1 MSKIKY
7 KIERA
12 KCCKTIFTDLFD
24 TLIHRN
30 VHPKYTLRLWG
41 KFIIRELGLSIDVD
55 ELFSI
60 REEALTYLSKNQK
73 LRSVEVDYDKVI
85 METYRRL
92 ANSNKLIDI
101 SYDSFERAFH
111 IADYHAEIS
120 VQFKNETLIADLI
133 NFKENGYIIYLISD
147 FYLPKNIIFQIL
159 EFHGISQL
167 FEDIFVSCS
176 LGLSKENG
184 NIYPYVLEKTS
195 TDPKMVIMMGD
206 NTKSDVDNAER
217 HEIAA
222 IKLRHTSHKMR
233 NLRNLFGDDAYN
245 FDKACKNIELECQNS
260 QFPLSEYILHFYFF
274 TERLY
279 IRAKKTG
286 IKNLFFLS
294 REGFYLKRLFDTYQE
309 MNNFSGISKIN
320 THYLKIS
327 RHSALQMSLKPLH
340 EEDFSTFKGDLR
352 KISAIQFLDGLDF
365 SEMSKKQILEELG
378 DTSKDVFPDFFQSEA
393 MSHLRDNT
401 TFAAHY
407 ESYRM
412 LQKTAF
418 DAYLKS
424 FAVDFEKEGMQL
436 VDVGWGG
443 TMQENLFRFLGKTIP
458 VCGYYLGLKEVYD
471 IQPET
476 KRYGMNFSVYPSR
489 TITDE
494 VLMANGQLYEQ
505 LLGAPHGSTVGY
517 TMDNPESFA
526 LTFHEENEKQV
537 FENLVSPVQEY
548 MIKQFKNLFEN
559 LRPIDYPQDL
569 AQQYLTDMALST
581 GIFSSKKNVEFIDQL
596 SQGFYQN
603 VGQNKVGLAYD
614 PKQLKQ
620 NKLALLAQFIR
631 SPEKLFRY
639 LVKIK
644 PFMYRKGLYWLSWP
658 VNLTYYYIR
667 FNFWFRKKWMNK
679 GLLN

>member
-1 MSKIKY
+1 MV
-7 KIERA
+7 
-12 KCCKTIFTDLFD
+12 
-24 TLIHRN
+24 HRN
-30 VHPKYTLRLWG
+30 VHPNYTLRLWG
-41 KFIIRELGLSIDVD
+41 KFLIRELELSIDVN

-60 REEALTYLSKNQK
+60 RAEALSLLSKNQK
-73 LRSVEVDYDKVI
+73 LSSVEIDYDLVI
-85 METYRRL
+85 MEVYQRL
-92 ANSNKLIDI
+92 LNSNKILDV
-101 SYDSFERAFH
+101 SYDSFVEVFQR
-111 IADYHAEIS
+111 ADYEAEIS
-120 VQFKNETLIADLI
+120 VQFKNEAVIADLVY
-133 NFKENGYIIYLISD
+133 FKENGYVIYLISD
-147 FYLPKNIIFQIL
+147 FYLPTKVISQIL
-159 EFHGISQL
+159 EFHGISDL

-176 LGLSKENG
+176 LGISKENG
-184 NIYPYVLEKTS
+184 NIYPYVLQQTS
-195 TDPKMVIMMGD
+195 TDPKTAIMMGD
-206 NTKSDVDNAER
+206 NSKSDVENAER
-217 HEIAA
+217 HQIDA
-222 IKLRHTSHKMR
+222 IKLKHTFHKIR
-233 NLRNLFGDDAYN
+233 NLRNLFGNDAYN
-245 FDKACKNIELECQNS
+245 FDQACKKIEVECQKS
-260 QFPLSEYILHFYFF
+260 QHPLSEYILHFYFF

-294 REGFYLKRLFDTYQE
+294 REGFYLKRLFDAYQE
-309 MNNFSGISKIN
+309 MNNFSGTSKIN

-340 EEDFSTFKGDLR
+340 EEDFSAFNGHLR
-352 KISAIQFLDGLDF
+352 KLSAIQFLDGFNF
-365 SEMSKKQILEELG
+365 SEVIKKQIIKELG
-378 DTSKDVFPDFFQSEA
+378 DISKDVSLDFFHSES
-393 MSHLRDNT
+393 MSKLRDNT
-401 TFAAHY
+401 TFTELY
-407 ESYRM
+407 ESYRK

-418 DAYLKS
+418 DTYLNS
-424 FAVDFEKEGMQL
+424 FSVDFEKEGMHL

-476 KRYGMNFSVYPSR
+476 KRYGLNFSVYPSR

-517 TMDNPESFA
+517 TLDNPESFA

-537 FENLVSPVQEY
+537 FEKLVAPVQEY
-548 MIKQFKNLFEN
+548 MIIQFKKLFEI

-569 AQQYLTDMALST
+569 AQQYLTNMALSN
-581 GIFSSKKNVEFIDQL
+581 GIFGNKKNVKFIDQL
-596 SQGFYQN
+596 SLGFYQN
-603 VGQNKVGLAYD
+603 VGQNKVGLAYN
-614 PKQLKQ
+614 PKQLEK
-620 NKLALLAQFIR
+620 NKTALLVQFIK

-658 VNLTYYYIR
+658 VNLTYFYIK

-679 GLLN
+679 RLLS